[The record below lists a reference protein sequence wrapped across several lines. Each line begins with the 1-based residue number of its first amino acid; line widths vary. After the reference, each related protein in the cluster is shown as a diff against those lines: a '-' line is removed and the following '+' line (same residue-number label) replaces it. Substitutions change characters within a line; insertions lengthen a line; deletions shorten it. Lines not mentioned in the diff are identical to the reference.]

1 MDELV
6 AAAAYRTKVEIE
18 MLVATLAPQPDL
30 PEAVVPLDPMGGA
43 EQANP
48 SAPGRIPPALGRP
61 PAPGVATRAKPLAPE
76 RFGLQ
81 VTISQETRD
90 KLERAQA
97 LLRHRNP
104 RGDLAEVIDRALD
117 ALLLVLEREKFGAT
131 SRPRAAK
138 PRADDADPRYV
149 SREVRRTV
157 HARDGEQCSF
167 VSADGVR
174 CTERGFLEFDH
185 STPVA
190 LGGQPT
196 ADGTRL
202 LCHAHNQ
209 YEAERRL
216 GADFMH
222 AKRTEA
228 RARRRRAAEG
238 TRHGGAQP
246 RPGEAAP
253 DQAVP
258 DQPTPEQPTPEQPT
272 PEQPTPEQAT
282 PEQPTPEQ
290 PTPEQPTPSQP
301 TPAQSASGHRPARR
315 TAVPSQPTRDQ
326 TTHIDPAAT
335 ERADDLA
342 AIDADV
348 TLALRGMGFGA
359 AETRRAMANIAQDPA
374 ITFEA
379 RLR

>member
-1 MDELV
+1 
-6 AAAAYRTKVEIE
+6 
-18 MLVATLAPQPDL
+18 
-30 PEAVVPLDPMGGA
+30 
-43 EQANP
+43 
-48 SAPGRIPPALGRP
+48 
-61 PAPGVATRAKPLAPE
+61 E

-117 ALLLVLEREKFGAT
+117 ALLLTLEREKFGAT

-149 SREVRRTV
+149 SREVRRSV

-216 GADFMH
+216 GADFMR
-222 AKRTEA
+222 AKRREA
-228 RARRRRAAEG
+228 RARRRGASEG

-253 DQAVP
+253 DQAAP
-258 DQPTPEQPTPEQPT
+258 HQPPPGQPTLEQPTP
-272 PEQPTPEQAT
+272 A
-282 PEQPTPEQ
+282 
-290 PTPEQPTPSQP
+290 QPTPSQP
-301 TPAQSASGHRPARR
+301 TPSQPTHEQSAGGHRPARR
-315 TAVPSQPTRDQ
+315 TAVPGQPTRDQ
-326 TTHIDPAAT
+326 TAHIDTAAT
-335 ERADDLA
+335 ERADDSA
-342 AIDADV
+342 DIDADV

-359 AETRRAMANIAQDPA
+359 AETRRAMADIAQDPA

-379 RLR
+379 RLRVALAVLISARGWRCSDGPLDMVTGRLAGFLSCA

>member
-1 MDELV
+1 MRAFTLDHLSDDNLLAGLAALVATDRQTTAAMLAHLAEVEARGLYRPAACSSMHAYCVRVLRLSEDAASKRLRAARVARQWPQIFEAVADGRLHLSAVVMLAPHFKDANVDELV

-30 PEAVVPLDPMGGA
+30 PAAVVPLDPMGGA

-61 PAPGVATRAKPLAPE
+61 PAPVATRVKPLAPE

-81 VTISQETRD
+81 VTISQETHE

-117 ALLLVLEREKFGAT
+117 ALLITLEREKFGAT

-149 SREVRRTV
+149 SREVRRSV

-216 GADFMH
+216 GADFMR
-222 AKRTEA
+222 AKRRE
-228 RARRRRAAEG
+228 
-238 TRHGGAQP
+238 
-246 RPGEAAP
+246 
-253 DQAVP
+253 
-258 DQPTPEQPTPEQPT
+258 
-272 PEQPTPEQAT
+272 
-282 PEQPTPEQ
+282 
-290 PTPEQPTPSQP
+290 
-301 TPAQSASGHRPARR
+301 
-315 TAVPSQPTRDQ
+315 
-326 TTHIDPAAT
+326 
-335 ERADDLA
+335 
-342 AIDADV
+342 
-348 TLALRGMGFGA
+348 
-359 AETRRAMANIAQDPA
+359 
-374 ITFEA
+374 
-379 RLR
+379 